1 MPRAVG
7 VTDNDMSAT
16 TYNNPHAA
24 RHRAPHAR
32 CRRLLGLCRVAAAV
46 AMAMVLSPLCRAAT
60 LDARNVLRSY
70 TTAEGLSD
78 NTVNC
83 GLRDR
88 YGFLWLGTSNGLNCF
103 DGVSSIVYRNFN
115 TGSKSY
121 GNNVV
126 MSLLE
131 HGDDL
136 FVGGTVGLY
145 VFNRADNRFSR
156 FSVATEYG
164 VVVSS
169 QVQDMMLTRGG
180 QVWVCTLGQ
189 GVFVYSPSTGRLVQ
203 DSRNGGF
210 ACGAAQGDDGN
221 VYVANID
228 GRVNVFTQ
236 SGRHVRSF
244 HIPGYVND
252 KNRLGVYCLNG
263 GIWVA
268 TDAGLYRLDS
278 RRGTFDRYATPAIAG
293 PINGMV
299 SENSR
304 SLLLATSAGLY
315 RFDTVALQF
324 SRLDGGDG
332 ISGLA
337 DQNLNGLLLD
347 RDGTLWLMTNRAGLC
362 CLPKRPVFAR
372 FISLPDVGYGEKSLV
387 TSFCPG
393 DGDAAFVG
401 TTGGLYRY
409 SLRSGTLQ
417 RFGNIGNVAVTS
429 LMADGGTLWV
439 GTEQNGVKTIDL
451 ATGRVK
457 SFVYSEKLPY
467 TVTSN
472 TIRCIFKNRAGR
484 IYVATNWG
492 ICRFDRSSEHFLP
505 FRILNSMTDYV
516 SLCEDRSG
524 CLWAASGNR
533 GAFRY
538 WPKSDEIDSY
548 ACDSRNPNSI
558 TSNSLR
564 SVMCDSR
571 GRVWLA
577 TKGGGLCRYDN
588 ASSGFTRI
596 QGIDDNVHFVAEDR
610 RRNIWAATDAG
621 LVKIVGGRG
630 DAVVQIASQADL
642 WQGHLMQ
649 TATLNLA
656 DGQMLLGSENGFYCI
671 NPDRLTAVRQHAP
684 VYVVSVSL
692 PYVADSKS
700 ELRNIGLDRL
710 LYVTR
715 KVTLPYRDNSFTL
728 HFSSPRAA
736 ASRGVR
742 YEYMLQGFDRQWAH
756 GTDNREATYANV
768 PPGHYRFVLCEA
780 GDRNNV
786 TAIDVEVLPPWYRT
800 TLAYLL
806 YVLAAVG
813 LAWLAARRA
822 RRVLRRRYDERL
834 DRMRRDQ
841 EKRSF
846 EEKIRFFVNLV
857 HEIRTPLSLI
867 SLPLERLEQTKRSD
881 TDRRYM
887 EVIRRNMNYL
897 LGITNQ
903 LLDFQKLESGTKQ
916 LCKTDTSVKEL
927 LQDVCY
933 YFEAYGDL
941 ERKRVETDL
950 PDEDIVTAID
960 RDCIKKILMNLMS
973 NALKYARTR
982 IVISMADTG
991 DGHLAVRVS
1000 DDGPGI
1006 PDAEK
1011 TRIFESYYQV
1021 GGDRI
1026 ASMLGTGLGL
1036 AYAKTLATAHGG
1048 QLSVS
1053 DAPGGGS
1060 CFELLLPVE
1069 RVGSAPAEDEA
1080 VAEPAV
1086 VENESAAAAD
1096 GKTRSFSV
1104 LVVEDNAELLSMMC
1118 EAMHDWYRVLR
1129 ASNGVEALNVLAG
1142 ETVDVVVSDVMMPVM
1157 DGIEL
1162 CRRIKGDMIYSHIP
1176 VILLTAKTTIEAKVE
1191 GMENGA
1197 DVYMEKPFSMQQLHL
1212 QINNLLRMRQEFHK
1226 RMLELDGDVAAV
1238 QPSEYGLTRQNLQF
1252 VEGVQRILNENMGDE
1267 GFSIDSMAGM
1277 MNMSRSSFY
1286 RKLKSLTGQS
1296 PVDFLKVQRIKRA
1309 AALLPEGYSVAE
1321 VSVKVGFSSAS
1332 YFTKCFKQH
1341 YGMLPKVYV
1350 KEWQARNATAEA
1362 GQDGC

>member
-1 MPRAVG
+1 MPRADG
-7 VTDNDMSAT
+7 VTHYDMPEKNN
-16 TYNNPHAA
+16 YNPCAAKHAVAPA
-24 RHRAPHAR
+24 RLCLMLGICRA
-32 CRRLLGLCRVAAAV
+32 VAAV
-46 AMAMVLSPLCRAAT
+46 ALAVALSPPCRAASIDT
-60 LDARNVLRSY
+60 HNVLRSY

-78 NTVNC
+78 NTVKC

-115 TGSKSY
+115 TDSKSF

-126 MSLLE
+126 VSLLE
-131 HGDDL
+131 HGDDIL
-136 FVGGTVGLY
+136 VGGTVGLY
-145 VFNRADNRFSR
+145 VFNRAENRFSR
-156 FSVATEYG
+156 FSVATQYG

-169 QVQDMMLTRGG
+169 LVQKMLLTRGG
-180 QVWVCTLGQ
+180 HVWVCTLGQ
-189 GVFVYSPSTGRLVQ
+189 GVFVYTPSSGRLVQ

-210 ACGAAQGDDGN
+210 ACGAAQGSDGN

-228 GRVNVFTQ
+228 GRVNVFTE

-244 HIPGYVND
+244 YIPGYVND
-252 KNRLGVYCLNG
+252 KNKLGVYCLNG

-278 RRGTFDRYATPAIAG
+278 RRGTFDCYATPPVTG
-293 PINGMV
+293 PINGIV
-299 SENSR
+299 SENSHA
-304 SLLLATSAGLY
+304 LILATSAGLY
-315 RFDTVALQF
+315 RFDTVSRQF
-324 SRLDGGDG
+324 ARLDGADG

-347 RDGTLWLMTNRAGLC
+347 GDGTLWLMTNRAGLC
-362 CLPKRPVFAR
+362 CLPKRPAFAR
-372 FISLPDVGYGEKSLV
+372 FISLPDVGNGEKSLV
-387 TSFCPG
+387 TSFCP
-393 DGDAAFVG
+393 DGNDAAFVG

-409 SLRSGTLQ
+409 NRRSGTLQ
-417 RFGNIGNVAVTS
+417 RFGSIGNEAVTS

-439 GTEQNGVKTIDL
+439 GTEQNGLKTIDL
-451 ATGRVK
+451 ATGHVK

-472 TIRCIFKNRAGR
+472 TIRCIFKSRAGR

-492 ICRFDRSSEHFLP
+492 ICRFDSSSDHFLP
-505 FRILNSMTDYV
+505 FRVLNSMTDYV

-524 CLWAASGNR
+524 CLWAASDNR

-548 ACDSRNPNSI
+548 ACDSRNPKSI

-564 SVMCDSR
+564 SVMCDSQ
-571 GRVWLA
+571 GRVWFA
-577 TKGGGLCRYDN
+577 TKGGGLCRYDK
-588 ASSGFTRI
+588 ATSAFTRI

-630 DAVVQIASQADL
+630 DAVVQMASQADL
-642 WQGHLMQ
+642 WQGRLMQ

-656 DGQMLLGSENGFYCI
+656 DGHMLLGSENGFYCI
-671 NPDRLTAVRQHAP
+671 NPDRLSAVRQHAP

-700 ELRNIGLDRL
+700 ELCNIGLDRL

-736 ASRGVR
+736 ASRSVR
-742 YEYMLQGFDRQWAH
+742 YEYMLEGFDRQWAH

-768 PPGHYRFVLCEA
+768 PPGHYRFVLREA
-780 GDRNNV
+780 GDNDSV
-786 TAIDVEVLPPWYRT
+786 TAIDVDVLPPWYRT
-800 TLAYLL
+800 PVAYLL
-806 YVLAAVG
+806 YVLAAVA
-813 LAWLAARRA
+813 LAWFAVRRA
-822 RRVLRRRYDERL
+822 KHVLRHRYNARL
-834 DRMRRDQ
+834 GRMRRDQ
-841 EKRSF
+841 EKKSF

-916 LCKTDTSVKEL
+916 LCKTDTSMKEML
-927 LQDVCY
+927 HDVCN
-933 YFEAYGDL
+933 YFDAYGDL
-941 ERKRVETDL
+941 EHKRVETDL
-950 PDEDIVTAID
+950 PEEDVVTAID

-982 IVISMADTG
+982 IVVSMADNG
-991 DGHLAVRVS
+991 DGHVAVRVI

-1011 TRIFESYYQV
+1011 TKIFESYYQV

-1026 ASMLGTGLGL
+1026 ANMLGTGLGL
-1036 AYAKTLATAHGG
+1036 AYAKTLATAHGAR
-1048 QLSVS
+1048 LSVS

-1060 CFELLLPVE
+1060 CFELLLPIE
-1069 RVGSAPAEDEA
+1069 RVGNAPADDAA
-1080 VAEPAV
+1080 VAEPTV
-1086 VENESAAAAD
+1086 VANAAPAADD

-1104 LVVEDNAELLSMMC
+1104 LVVEDNAELLSMVC
-1118 EAMHDWYRVLR
+1118 EALHDWYRVLR
-1129 ASNGVEALNVLAG
+1129 AANGVEALNVLAG

-1162 CRRIKGDMIYSHIP
+1162 CRRVKGDMNYSHIP

-1226 RMLELDGDVAAV
+1226 RMLELDGDVATV

-1267 GFSIDSMAGM
+1267 SFSIDSMAGM

-1341 YGMLPKVYV
+1341 YGMLPKDYV
-1350 KEWQARNATAEA
+1350 KELKA
-1362 GQDGC
+1362 GNVPSAPQD